1 MPGDVVVIGA
11 GPAGLYAA
19 QHLASRGLA
28 VRLLEEHDR
37 IGEPVHCTG
46 LLGTEAFALPGIPRD
61 AVVGSPTTVRFHSPA
76 GYCVDYAAP
85 EGEACIIDRL
95 AFDRSL
101 AEAAV
106 RAGAQVINRARAVG
120 VQVGRAGVVIHAR
133 IAGRPQTLSALTCIL
148 ACGASYRFQRDLG
161 WGIPPL
167 LFSSAQAE
175 VKGVATERLDV
186 FFRPDMAPTGFGWLV
201 PVTRGGQF
209 GAKVGVMAPAR
220 ARRVLDR
227 LLHELAEA
235 GRISGSPGPVV
246 VRPLPLAP
254 LARTYGNRVLA
265 IGDAAGLVKPTTG
278 GGIYYSLL
286 SARWASETL
295 VEAFERGDFSAS
307 MLGGYEETWRC
318 HLRLELSV
326 GVWFRRLAAWLTP
339 ADLDALTRL
348 GMTDGVM
355 PLIRATARFNWHRD
369 LILETLRHPAVLQI
383 VLRRLLA
390 VAQA

>member
-1 MPGDVVVIGA
+1 M
-11 GPAGLYAA
+11 
-19 QHLASRGLA
+19 
-28 VRLLEEHDR
+28 
-37 IGEPVHCTG
+37 
-46 LLGTEAFALPGIPRD
+46 RD
-61 AVVGSPTTVRFHSPA
+61 G
-76 GYCVDYAAP
+76 
-85 EGEACIIDRL
+85 
-95 AFDRSL
+95 
-101 AEAAV
+101 
-106 RAGAQVINRARAVG
+106 
-120 VQVGRAGVVIHAR
+120 
-133 IAGRPQTLSALTCIL
+133 
-148 ACGASYRFQRDLG
+148 
-161 WGIPPL
+161 
-167 LFSSAQAE
+167 
-175 VKGVATERLDV
+175 
-186 FFRPDMAPTGFGWLV
+186 
-201 PVTRGGQF
+201 
-209 GAKVGVMAPAR
+209 PAR
-220 ARRVLDR
+220 ARHVLGR
-227 LLHELAEA
+227 LLHELAET
-235 GRISGSPGPVV
+235 GRVSGCPGPVV

-318 HLRLELSV
+318 HLRHELSV